1 MFLDLSK
8 SQQGHSKVKNIPFQ
22 NNNKAQ
28 EYLTSP
34 DFTNKL
40 RALLFNLRC
49 QTTVGLK
56 DNFHNFYKNNLMCSM
71 KCNTSTDSQS
81 HILNCPKLLLHLNEK
96 QKEDVR
102 NVRYEYLFGNITEQ
116 LNITKVFK
124 MLLHIRQRLLEE
136 HQEPAYL
143 GNNSGPNV

>member
-1 MFLDLSK
+1 
-8 SQQGHSKVKNIPFQ
+8 
-22 NNNKAQ
+22 
-28 EYLTSP
+28 
-34 DFTNKL
+34 
-40 RALLFNLRC
+40 
-49 QTTVGLK
+49 
-56 DNFHNFYKNNLMCSM
+56 MCSM
-71 KCNTSTDSQS
+71 KCNTSIDSQS